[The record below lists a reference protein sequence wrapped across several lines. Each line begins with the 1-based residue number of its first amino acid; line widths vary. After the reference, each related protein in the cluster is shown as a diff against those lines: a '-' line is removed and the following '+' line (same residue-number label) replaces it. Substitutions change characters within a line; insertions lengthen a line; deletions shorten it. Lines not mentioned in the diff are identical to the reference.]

1 MNKNTQTNIISQ
13 LHRLQGQLNGVENM
27 IMGNK
32 KPSEIVQ
39 QIEAVCG
46 SLKSLEKK
54 LLADKIN
61 EIKDPELKKALNTAL
76 KN

>member
-1 MNKNTQTNIISQ
+1 MNKTSQTAITSQ
-13 LHRLQGQLNGVENM
+13 LHRLQGQLAGVEKM
-27 IMGNK
+27 ITADK
-32 KPSEIVQ
+32 KTSEIIQ

-54 LLADKIN
+54 LLTDKVN
-61 EIKDPELKKALNTAL
+61 EIKDVELKKAINITL